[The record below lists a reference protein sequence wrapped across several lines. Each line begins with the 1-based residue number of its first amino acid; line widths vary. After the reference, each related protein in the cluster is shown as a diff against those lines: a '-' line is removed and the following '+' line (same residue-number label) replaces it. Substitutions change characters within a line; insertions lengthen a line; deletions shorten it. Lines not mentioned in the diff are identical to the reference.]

1 MKRSLLLLTLAGLL
15 PGCEVVEAILN
26 GLGALKAQPQ
36 FALARVVPIAGGSP
50 GDLTVEVRLG
60 TVTAPGRAHL
70 FGPIRP
76 KPTAYTHEPRLLWDG
91 TGARLAVALRE
102 EFFGGFDD
110 WIYVYDVNENEEF
123 FGSDDTMGTAMSTG
137 CAPLDA
143 PSLQAA
149 ADQSIAEGFIP
160 AGSVAKMRPGTGI
173 IQGAG
178 LTGWLSPRAFAMT
191 LYHEPRVFAL
201 APDGT
206 EHDLAV
212 LTGSP
217 TLGAFVTISAVFT
230 KAGSGWTASGCALV
244 PPAIPARPAPHPAVT
259 VDASGRLRA
268 DGVALNDQT
277 GAAIG
282 GVEAADGSY

>member
-1 MKRSLLLLTLAGLL
+1 MRPTEARVRFAGASTSALAAPVEAAPVEAAPIEAAPSPVARCPHCGT
-15 PGCEVVEAILN
+15 PVEGSEDAFCCHGCEI
-26 GLGALKAQPQ
+26 
-36 FALARVVPIAGGSP
+36 
-50 GDLTVEVRLG
+50 
-60 TVTAPGRAHL
+60 
-70 FGPIRP
+70 
-76 KPTAYTHEPRLLWDG
+76 
-91 TGARLAVALRE
+91 
-102 EFFGGFDD
+102 
-110 WIYVYDVNENEEF
+110 
-123 FGSDDTMGTAMSTG
+123 
-137 CAPLDA
+137 
-143 PSLQAA
+143 AA
-149 ADQSIAEGFIP
+149 A
-160 AGSVAKMRPGTGI
+160 I